1 MRHCGP
7 ARAPSR
13 FCPSDGQQE
22 VGIRRQE
29 AQFQSSRRYPK
40 DLFGLPAA
48 RLWTT
53 WGRSTRSLVIV
64 TVATSLAVEFI
75 SSATSCTGASAVAP
89 TYHWNNHAGGEYA
102 CRSVRAHQ
110 CSEADTAIQTNPVLG
125 GISAR
130 IHWLYRTLDLAAAM
144 QLSGPGAAG
153 LGCRPNHGAAV

>member
-64 TVATSLAVEFI
+64 TVATSFAVEFI
-75 SSATSCTGASAVAP
+75 SSATSAPEHLPSRQRITG
-89 TYHWNNHAGGEYA
+89 TIT
-102 CRSVRAHQ
+102 R
-110 CSEADTAIQTNPVLG
+110 G
-125 GISAR
+125 GICMPVRS
-130 IHWLYRTLDLAAAM
+130 RTPVFGSGHRYTDE
-144 QLSGPGAAG
+144 SGPW
-153 LGCRPNHGAAV
+153 RY